1 MEKVTDQSGVIPRT
15 SAVLSAIG
23 AAGDRGARLVD
34 LAVQTQIARPTV
46 HRILRDLAAVGF
58 VLQTPSKSY
67 VLGPQLYWLGLN
79 AQPPMANLPAIRNIA
94 QELAHNT
101 GDAVYFAIRQ
111 QAGVRYVLRTEGDFP
126 IRTQA
131 VNVGDLKPYTSTY
144 SGIALLGTL
153 PDSVIDAALQ
163 TIVVNAP
170 EQWAASHPLEA
181 EMREAIAEVKDQGWC
196 YMTGVVMPGLAG
208 MAAPIPTQN
217 GLSMAALSIA
227 TIESRLPRERAER
240 LAPEL
245 IAAANKISA
254 HLGHLGLSANAF

>member
-1 MEKVTDQSGVIPRT
+1 MEKSLDQSGVIPRT

-23 AAGDRGARLVD
+23 DSGDRGARLVD
-34 LAVQTQIARPTV
+34 LAAKTGIARPSV
-46 HRILRDLAAVGF
+46 HRLLKDLAACGF
-58 VLQTPSKSY
+58 VLQTPNKTY

-94 QELAHNT
+94 QELAHDT

-111 QAGVRYVLRTEGDFP
+111 QSGVRYVLRTEGDFP

-153 PDSVIDAALQ
+153 SDSVIEASLKS
-163 TIVVNAP
+163 IVVSAP
-170 EQWAASHPLEA
+170 EQWAATHPLEA
-181 EMREAIAEVKDQGWC
+181 EMRQAIGEVKDHGWC

-208 MAAPIPTQN
+208 MAAPIPVESGTP
-217 GLSMAALSIA
+217 MAALSIA

-245 IAAANKISA
+245 LAAANRISA
-254 HLGHLGLSANAF
+254 HLGSNRSF